1 MNTALHDR
9 RVVLIL
15 LIVLATV
22 TMSFLSPYFL
32 NTANL
37 LNLLQYSAVVGLLA
51 LGQTLVILGGGGG
64 IDLSIGSTLSLCSV
78 LFGLLAVDGGL
89 NPWVAAVLTLVAGAV
104 LGAINGGLITGLRL
118 PPLIVTLGT
127 LYLYASAANVLSGG
141 TDVNGFDRASFSTI
155 GQTSVAGVPFQV
167 LLVLVPAFL
176 VGALVMRRT
185 IFGRRVYEVGSN
197 DGAAALAGVDV
208 RRIRLSLYV
217 IASTLAA
224 LGAVVTASWLL
235 NARPTAGTG
244 FELQA
249 ITIAVLGGTAI
260 TGGVGRLS
268 GTFLAL
274 LLVAVLNSGLQ
285 LAGVG
290 STYQIGLLGAV
301 LIVSMLVR
309 PRSQV
314 TQTAL

>member
-1 MNTALHDR
+1 MSAALRDR
-9 RVVLIL
+9 RVVLL
-15 LIVLATV
+15 ALIAVAMV
-22 TMSFLSPYFL
+22 AMSLISPYFL
-32 NTANL
+32 NTGNL
-37 LNLLQYSAVVGLLA
+37 LSLLQYSAVIGLLA

-78 LFGLLAVDGGL
+78 VFGLLAVNGGL
-89 NPWVAAVLTLVAGAV
+89 NPWLAALLTLVVGAL
-104 LGAINGGLITGLRL
+104 LGLVNGGLITGLQL

-127 LYLYASAANVLSGG
+127 LYLFSSAANVLSDGV
-141 TDVNGFDRASFSTI
+141 DINGFDRAGFSTI
-155 GQTSVAGVPFQV
+155 GQTSIAGVPFQV
-167 LLVLVPAFL
+167 LCVLIPAF
-176 VGALVMRRT
+176 VIGAFVMQRT
-185 IFGRRVYEVGSN
+185 VFGRRVYQVGSN
-197 DGAAALAGVDV
+197 ERAAGLVGVDV
-208 RRIRLSLYV
+208 KRIRLSLYV

-224 LGAVVTASWLL
+224 VGAIVTASWLL

-260 TGGVGRLS
+260 TGGTGRLS

-309 PRSQV
+309 SRSQ
-314 TQTAL
+314 TAQPAL

>member
-1 MNTALHDR
+1 MSAVLRDR
-9 RVVLIL
+9 RVVLL
-15 LIVLATV
+15 ALIAVAMV
-22 TMSFLSPYFL
+22 VMSLISPYFL

-37 LNLLQYSAVVGLLA
+37 LSLLQYSAVIGLLA

-78 LFGLLAVDGGL
+78 VFGLLAVDGGMS
-89 NPWVAAVLTLVAGAV
+89 PWLAAALTLVAGAV
-104 LGAINGGLITGLRL
+104 LGAVNGGIITGLGL

-127 LYLYASAANVLSGG
+127 LYLYASAADVLSGG
-141 TDVNGFDRASFSTI
+141 VDINGFDRDGFSAI

-167 LLVLVPAFL
+167 LCVLVPVFV
-176 VGALVMRRT
+176 VGAVVMRRT
-185 IFGRRVYEVGSN
+185 VFGRQVYEVGSN
-197 DGAAALAGVDV
+197 DRAAALAGVDV
-208 RRIRLSLYV
+208 RRVRTTLYV
-217 IASTLAA
+217 IASALAA
-224 LGAVVTASWLL
+224 LGAVVTSSWLL
-235 NARPTAGTG
+235 NARPSAGDG

-260 TGGVGRLS
+260 TGGTGRLS

-309 PRSQV
+309 SRSQAAA
-314 TQTAL
+314 TAL